1 MALKQAVAKSTFWL
15 SEIILPLKKAKDWKV
30 LVLDRLAT
38 RIVSSCCKMHE
49 IMNNGIT
56 LVEDITKRREVL
68 PIEAIYLI
76 TPTEQVMI
84 IQKGRDY

>member
-1 MALKQAVAKSTFWL
+1 MSLKQAVAKKL
-15 SEIILPLKKAKDWKV
+15 MDEIIIPLRKPKDWKV

-56 LVEDITKRREVL
+56 LVEDIFKKREVL

-76 TPTEQVMI
+76 TPTDEVR
-84 IQKGRDY
+84 KLL

>member
-1 MALKQAVAKSTFWL
+1 MD
-15 SEIILPLKKAKDWKV
+15 EIIIPLRKPKDWKV

-56 LVEDITKRREVL
+56 CSEYFLINIYFVVVEDIFKKREVL

-76 TPTEQVMI
+76 TPTDEVR
-84 IQKGRDY
+84 KLLYF